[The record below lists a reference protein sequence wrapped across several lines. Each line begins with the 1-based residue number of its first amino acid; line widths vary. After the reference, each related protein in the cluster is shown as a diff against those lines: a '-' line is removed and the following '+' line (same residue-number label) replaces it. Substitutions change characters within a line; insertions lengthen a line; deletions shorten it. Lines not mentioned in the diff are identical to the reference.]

1 MGLFSLKHSQ
11 TLHIILARF
20 LVVVNRLQPIQP
32 LGRLNHELH
41 LSFVPGLAGGKRK
54 KKKKKK
60 KKKKEEKRVHE
71 KSKIRFDKFIL
82 SIMSLGT
89 KKFTKKFTYSVS

>member
-1 MGLFSLKHSQ
+1 MLLTHVAVS
-11 TLHIILARF
+11 
-20 LVVVNRLQPIQP
+20 
-32 LGRLNHELH
+32 LNHELH

-54 KKKKKK
+54 NKKKKK

-89 KKFTKKFTYSVS
+89 KKNSPKNSRTPSHDLPTKK